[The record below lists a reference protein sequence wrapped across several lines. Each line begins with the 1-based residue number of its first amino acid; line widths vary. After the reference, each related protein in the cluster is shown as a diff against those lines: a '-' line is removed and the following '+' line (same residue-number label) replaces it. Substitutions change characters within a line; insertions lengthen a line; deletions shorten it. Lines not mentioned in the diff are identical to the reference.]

1 MSRLSSRNLIMPV
14 SVVEKPNLL
23 HTNKGCSLP
32 ATTHRICVEY
42 PLRDSAIAAV
52 KKQFSRT
59 HPDLAERFEKHF
71 SQMCKLK
78 SYGLMEVKLKEY
90 NMTIVFNTL
99 KNNLEEM
106 TYTIDNLDFKP
117 CDDLAKKGFFATL
130 FKRS

>member
-1 MSRLSSRNLIMPV
+1 MPATSVEEQRLLI
-14 SVVEKPNLL
+14 
-23 HTNKGCSLP
+23 NKSYSLP
-32 ATTHRICVEY
+32 QTSHRLVVDY
-42 PLRDSAIAAV
+42 PLRDSAILAV
-52 KKQFSRT
+52 KKQFGRT
-59 HPDLAERFEKHF
+59 HAGLSERFEKHF

-78 SYGLMEVKLKEY
+78 AYGLMEVKLKEY

-117 CDDLAKKGFFATL
+117 CEQLAKKGFFAEL

>member
-1 MSRLSSRNLIMPV
+1 MSRLSSRNLIVPT
-14 SVVEKPNLL
+14 SSSEEKSKL
-23 HTNKGCSLP
+23 HINKTCSLP
-32 ATTHRICVEY
+32 ATTHRICVEH

-59 HPDLAERFEKHF
+59 HPDLTERFEKHF

-106 TYTIDNLDFKP
+106 TYTVDNLDFKP
-117 CDDLAKKGFFATL
+117 CDDLAKKGFFTTL
-130 FKRS
+130 FKRQ